1 MVRRTL
7 LLATAV
13 MLAAT
18 MGCTPVQRWAA
29 GGAAAG
35 AAVGGIWASHAM
47 GALSQ
52 GHAALVGA
60 SVGGLTGAL
69 IGDMLDDE
77 EVSGADPDELA
88 RLQEENRNLRAQ
100 LQAKDQELANAMRR
114 IKELEDELARC
125 KGKTSMEIEY
135 TIPADTLFRPGSAR
149 LSDEGRQTLDEAAQK
164 LQQQSGNLIMIEG
177 HTDSQPIRL
186 SKWKSNWELGAAR
199 SLTVLHYLEDKG
211 VDSAKLSASTFSEYH
226 PVADNGSADGRSQN
240 RRAAIVVY
248 SNWRPASGGG
258 GGQ

>member
-1 MVRRTL
+1 
-7 LLATAV
+7 

-18 MGCTPVQRWAA
+18 MGCTNVQRWAA

-60 SVGGLTGAL
+60 SVGGLAGAL
-69 IGDMLDDE
+69 IGDMLDEDE
-77 EVSGADPDELA
+77 PGADPDELA
-88 RLQEENRNLRAQ
+88 RLQEENRSLRAQ

-114 IKELEDELARC
+114 IKELEDELARY
-125 KGKTSMEIEY
+125 KGKTAMEIVY
-135 TIPADTLFRPGSAR
+135 SFPADVLFRSGSAR
-149 LSDEGRQTLDEAAQK
+149 LSSEGRQLLDDAAQK

-177 HTDSQPIRL
+177 HTDSQPIRY

-199 SLTVLHYLEDKG
+199 SLTVLHYLESKG
-211 VDSAKLSASTFSEYH
+211 VDAAKMSASTFSEYH
-226 PVADNGSADGRSQN
+226 PVADNGSADGRRQN
-240 RRAAIVVY
+240 RRADIVVY

-258 GGQ
+258 GGGQ